1 MVTQG
6 LQHSGQLQTDSSH
19 ILQFVN
25 LVKYRMCRCQLPE
38 FWEDEPAGWEFWE
51 LKCTCLKEDKV
62 GKHWC
67 VHATS
72 QVST

>member
-1 MVTQG
+1 MFWTTTPIIPGMSSPGGGGMVVQG

-38 FWEDEPAGWEFWE
+38 FWEDGPAG
-51 LKCTCLKEDKV
+51 
-62 GKHWC
+62 
-67 VHATS
+67 
-72 QVST
+72 